1 MIVRM
6 SAVTSRA
13 LAGLLCL
20 ASMVTACS
28 SPPAPI
34 SLDDGTVVVLNQTK
48 AEWRNVVITVND
60 HFRGGAPS
68 LPPGGR
74 MAAPLAQFQ
83 TAFGQHYDRRSQSV
97 AKIELTATA
106 SDGSA
111 VALSWNGERTK

>member
-48 AEWRNVVITVND
+48 AEWRN
-60 HFRGGAPS
+60 A
-68 LPPGGR
+68 
-74 MAAPLAQFQ
+74 
-83 TAFGQHYDRRSQSV
+83 
-97 AKIELTATA
+97 
-106 SDGSA
+106 
-111 VALSWNGERTK
+111 